1 MRDEVDGVKELLV
14 KDVIADLLL
23 FDEVHWEE
31 TFIPEHN
38 FKSLPE
44 FLIHFTVNDKKRLFL
59 PFIQNSSL
67 RQRNRKMKPRPRPIV
82 SS

>member
-1 MRDEVDGVKELLV
+1 MRDEVDDVKELLV

-44 FLIHFTVNDKKRLFL
+44 FLIHFTVDDKKRLFL
-59 PFIQNSSL
+59 FIQNTSL